1 MKYIFLFLPVAAI
14 LIASCDD
21 NTKQSTN
28 VDKTISNSVT
38 EHCYNY
44 ISNKDSVFMHLKM
57 ANDSVT
63 GDLIYNYFEKDKN
76 TGTIQG
82 KMKGDTL
89 VADYT
94 FLSEGIESIRQVAF
108 LKRGNDFAEGYG
120 DAEEINNKM
129 VFKKTGT
136 LNFKTNIILKH
147 VECNK

>member
-1 MKYIFLFLPVAAI
+1 MKKIFMSLPIAAI

-28 VDKTISNSVT
+28 VDKSISDSVT
-38 EHCYNY
+38 EHCYTY
-44 ISNKDSVFMHLKM
+44 ILNKDSVFMHIKM

-76 TGTIQG
+76 TGIIHG

-89 VADYT
+89 VADYK
-94 FLSEGIESIRQVAF
+94 FFSEGSESIREIAF
-108 LKRGNDFAEGYG
+108 LKKGNDFEEGYG
-120 DAEEINNKM
+120 DMQDVNSKM
-129 VFKKTGT
+129 IFKNTGT
-136 LNFKTNIILKH
+136 LNFKSNIVLRS